1 MKVIFL
7 EDRPFFPVSL
17 LQGES
22 VNNKLNW
29 VVPLE
34 STVLLLNLRKE
45 IGSSTAQP
53 APIQDPNHHEITGNV
68 DEIEVMVEMIGDEA
82 KWDHLGNLDKYD
94 PSIDIFIA
102 LREGLMFKK
111 TDGRCIEVFTFVWDN
126 LITWR
131 TKKQG
136 VVTRSN
142 AEAKYKVMS
151 LEICKEI

>member
-1 MKVIFL
+1 
-7 EDRPFFPVSL
+7 
-17 LQGES
+17 
-22 VNNKLNW
+22 
-29 VVPLE
+29 
-34 STVLLLNLRKE
+34 
-45 IGSSTAQP
+45 
-53 APIQDPNHHEITGNV
+53 
-68 DEIEVMVEMIGDEA
+68 
-82 KWDHLGNLDKYD
+82 
-94 PSIDIFIA
+94 
-102 LREGLMFKK
+102 MFKK